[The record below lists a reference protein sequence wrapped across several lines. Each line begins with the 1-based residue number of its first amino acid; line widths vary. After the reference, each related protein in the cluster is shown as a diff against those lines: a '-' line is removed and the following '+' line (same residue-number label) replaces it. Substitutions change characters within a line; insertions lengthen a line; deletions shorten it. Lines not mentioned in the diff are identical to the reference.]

1 MQNVRVLFSGG
12 RDSSLAALMLSN
24 YFNVE
29 LVACTFGILD
39 NWKMAE
45 EVAGL
50 LGYPFRVVNLERSII
65 EDAVDRIIN
74 DGHARGG
81 ITMVHKSAL
90 EGVARL
96 PGSEMIAD
104 GCRRED
110 KTPVLTLGEI
120 RSIEDRYGVS
130 YIQPLGGYGRRTLNT
145 LVDRFFEIEETEGH
159 LTDGPEYEYELREL
173 IGSRYSE
180 DTVNGLFPQ
189 FHTHSKVKK
198 VKP

>member
-1 MQNVRVLFSGG
+1 MRNVRVLFSGG

-39 NWKMAE
+39 NWKIAE

-50 LGYPFRVVNLERSII
+50 LGYPFRVVNLDQSFI
-65 EDAVDRIIN
+65 ENAVDEMII

-81 ITMVHKSAL
+81 ISKIHKNAL
-90 EGVARL
+90 ENIAML
-96 PGSEMIAD
+96 PDSEMIAD

-110 KTPVLTLGEI
+110 KTPILSLGEI
-120 RSIEDRYGVS
+120 RSVEDRYHVE
-130 YIQPLGGYGRRTLNT
+130 YIQPLGGFGRKTLDN
-145 LVDRFFEIEETEGH
+145 LVDRYFEIEEVEGCFT
-159 LTDGPEYEYELREL
+159 LGPEYEYEIREL
-173 IGSRYSE
+173 IKQRYSE
-180 DTVNGLFPQ
+180 EDNNKLFPK
-189 FHTHSKVKK
+189 FHTHSRVKK